1 MIRLLEPYAMKV
13 ARTVL
18 RRGKPVRAY
27 LFRLGRSMYYG
38 SYKAPRTLVWV
49 IGTVILIL
57 MIAIGFLGYLNIA
70 QNDHNIKRIRIT
82 ILTRTRITIRTTI
95 FNNKRY
101 YSTSRNSNTDIIN
114 DFIISKNLKPVFIYD
129 NLYKDSVRK
138 IIAK

>member
-1 MIRLLEPYAMKV
+1 
-13 ARTVL
+13 
-18 RRGKPVRAY
+18 
-27 LFRLGRSMYYG
+27 
-38 SYKAPRTLVWV
+38 
-49 IGTVILIL
+49 